1 MANEIVNKSG
11 VQPVPCD
18 RYVIT
23 SSMVLKYLQDQLGF
37 SVGSDFTRWVGVTP
51 EQSYVRMRV
60 VINPKDIMADSNSK
74 DYVDRIL
81 ESKGAGIQFKD
92 TVINTLKPY
101 TFFGDRYE
109 EISRFAKLSYSSQA
123 NLFRIYLRP
132 ERIIYDML
140 SDPATDKVD
149 GTMSILAVQGTSS
162 DTIRWE
168 VAVERKGNNF
178 AAKTD
183 LSMDQIFYRQ

>member
-1 MANEIVNKSG
+1 
-11 VQPVPCD
+11 
-18 RYVIT
+18 
-23 SSMVLKYLQDQLGF
+23 
-37 SVGSDFTRWVGVTP
+37 
-51 EQSYVRMRV
+51 
-60 VINPKDIMADSNSK
+60 
-74 DYVDRIL
+74 
-81 ESKGAGIQFKD
+81 
-92 TVINTLKPY
+92 
-101 TFFGDRYE
+101 
-109 EISRFAKLSYSSQA
+109 
-123 NLFRIYLRP
+123 
-132 ERIIYDML
+132 ML